1 MRILLTGRTGQLARA
16 LSAPLARFGTV
27 HETDR
32 AALDLSDAAAIP
44 TALDRIRPD
53 LIVNAAAYTA
63 VDRAETESDLV
74 FAVNAH
80 APEALARWTA
90 RHGGALVH
98 VSTDYVYS
106 GAGETPWREDDAP
119 APLNLYGRSKLAGDE
134 AIMASGCAFV
144 ILRTNWVYGAS
155 GRNFVSSIAAAAAR
169 AEELHV
175 VADQVG
181 APTSVDVLADVLAAI
196 LAQGPDAQA
205 AIRAKPG
212 LVHAAARGDTS
223 RFDFARAII
232 DGLRARGTALACR
245 RILPTVT
252 AARPGEAARP
262 LNSRLDLARLA
273 SRYRLTTPDWREALE
288 RVLDRIALAP
298 TA

>member
-16 LSAPLARFGTV
+16 LSAPLARLGEV
-27 HETDR
+27 IEVDR
-32 AALDLSDAAAIP
+32 ATLDLSDATAIP
-44 TALDRIRPD
+44 AALDRMHPD
-53 LIVNAAAYTA
+53 VIVNAAAYTA
-63 VDRAETESDLV
+63 VDRAEAEPDLA
-74 FAVNAH
+74 FAVNAR
-80 APEALARWTA
+80 APEEIARWTA

-106 GAGETPWREDDAP
+106 GAGEVPWHEDDAP
-119 APLNLYGRSKLAGDE
+119 APQNTYGRSKLAGDE